1 MSVECFVSDTRLC
14 PEGEFFKGLGAGD
27 FGLRLL

>member
-1 MSVECFVSDTRLC
+1 MGLDVFVSDTGLC
-14 PEGEFFKGLGAGD
+14 FKGEFFKGLGAGD